1 MSQFVCEFVS
11 ILQADPTCMKTI
23 SFFYWIPR
31 ILCIAAILFISIF
44 ALDSFEPGHSL
55 GWQLQ
60 AFLIH
65 LLPSFFML
73 ILLMIA
79 WKREWL
85 GGLLFALSGL
95 ILSYP
100 VFRMNYAMNH
110 SVMNS
115 LSVILMITVPF
126 ILTGVLFLVS
136 HYLGKQRN

>member
-1 MSQFVCEFVS
+1 
-11 ILQADPTCMKTI
+11 MKTTTY
-23 SFFYWIPR
+23 FHWIPR
-31 ILCIAAILFISIF
+31 ILGIIAILFISIF
-44 ALDSFEPGHSL
+44 ALDSFEPGHSP

-60 AFLIH
+60 AFLVH
-65 LLPSFFML
+65 LIPSFFML
-73 ILLMIA
+73 ILLVIA

-115 LSVILMITVPF
+115 LSVILMITFPF
-126 ILTGVLFLVS
+126 FLTGVLFLVS
-136 HYLGKQRN
+136 HYIGKQRS